1 MVKEQALWRKVAK
14 KGWQEEKGNVILAL
28 STSIERSG
36 QTSTICWTHRVGL
49 CSEEGSC
56 SWGILTAYRTRGE
69 SSLDSEGTG
78 QVSTIFKGFLVAGI
92 PAPGT

>member
-1 MVKEQALWRKVAK
+1 M
-14 KGWQEEKGNVILAL
+14 ILAL

-36 QTSTICWTHRVGL
+36 QTSTICWMHRVGL

-56 SWGILTAYRTRGE
+56 SWGILTAYRTKGE

-78 QVSTIFKGFLVAGI
+78 NKSPGELSAILKGFLVVGI
-92 PAPGT
+92 PAPWT